1 MWEQTADVLLL
12 LSWED
17 SFYSLIELSQFHLL
31 NEGGGGGA
39 VCPFRGIKLTHI
51 ETWGGGGV

>member
-31 NEGGGGGA
+31 NEGGGQFALSGA
-39 VCPFRGIKLTHI
+39 SN
-51 ETWGGGGV
+51 